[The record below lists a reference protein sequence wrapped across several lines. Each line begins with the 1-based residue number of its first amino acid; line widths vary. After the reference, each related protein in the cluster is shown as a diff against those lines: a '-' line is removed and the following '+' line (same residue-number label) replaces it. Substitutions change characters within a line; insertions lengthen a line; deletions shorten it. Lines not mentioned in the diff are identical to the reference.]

1 MGSAV
6 STMLLSHTATRGDRE
21 ATGEGNDYEASANA
35 IERQPAVVRRKT
47 RLRASTVDER
57 PKAPNGT
64 SYLEMDE
71 RWVLTA
77 YKMADHRTGLE
88 CEVLETLCIKDQLL
102 TNEGAEKVVGW
113 ALSHHLMQHAQKRLL
128 ADVIPPSDIG
138 VTFDDIGALE
148 KVKDTLKATKKI
160 HKTETLRYER
170 QDSEIQRLNKIID
183 ELVKEKESEKA
194 EKEKEKAEKEAM
206 LERMA
211 SIESLL
217 RVVTKNLPSSS

>member
-1 MGSAV
+1 
-6 STMLLSHTATRGDRE
+6 
-21 ATGEGNDYEASANA
+21 
-35 IERQPAVVRRKT
+35 
-47 RLRASTVDER
+47 
-57 PKAPNGT
+57 
-64 SYLEMDE
+64 MDE

-113 ALSHHLMQHAQKRLL
+113 ALSHHLMQHAQVNPDARLVLSNERLL

-148 KVKDTLKATKKI
+148 KVKDTLKAT
-160 HKTETLRYER
+160 
-170 QDSEIQRLNKIID
+170 IQRLNKIIE

-194 EKEKEKAEKEAM
+194 EKEKEKVRKR
-206 LERMA
+206 LC
-211 SIESLL
+211 L
-217 RVVTKNLPSSS
+217 REWLALSHC